1 MCQCVRLLGKWF
13 KDVCVWYSNTA
24 LSLSTH
30 GSRKLGQCARLINC
44 LSTRS
49 AIVFFPFH
57 LLVVLLVYVM
67 FYSDRCLGILA
78 CQNKTSKFLWCSIK
92 RFYFWKTHWFW
103 FLKCIKQTTYFDG
116 FSRETAT
123 SQLKTM
129 KLNVF
134 FHLYFINVISC
145 HRKYGRWEH

>member
-1 MCQCVRLLGKWF
+1 MGSAEPGAELWEEHIGANSQQQRLLLDKAIAASIKKKKKIKVGEMCQCVRLLGKWF

-49 AIVFFPFH
+49 AIVFFFL

-67 FYSDRCLGILA
+67 FYSDRSLSILA
-78 CQNKTSKFLWCSIK
+78 CQDKTSKFLWCRIE

-103 FLKCIKQTTYFDG
+103 
-116 FSRETAT
+116 
-123 SQLKTM
+123 
-129 KLNVF
+129 
-134 FHLYFINVISC
+134 LY
-145 HRKYGRWEH
+145 